1 MITGSRKRLGAYTAQ
16 FLHKLGYNIVL
27 HCHHS
32 TEAAQQ
38 LLNQLNEMRA
48 KSAIPVQADI
58 TQIQNF
64 NNLLDQA
71 LSGFGRL
78 DVLINNASS
87 FYPTPIGSIGRDD
100 WQSLVGTNMQAP
112 LFLTQMCKKHLEK
125 NQGVVINMVD
135 IHAERPL
142 KDHTLYCMAK
152 AALVTMTESLAQE
165 MAPAVRVN
173 GVAPGAIM
181 WPEKHLDE
189 QDKKQILKQI
199 PLNKLGSQRDIAQ
212 AIHFLIEASYITG
225 HILKVDGGRSIAS
238 QAKA

>member
-1 MITGSRKRLGAYTAQ
+1 
-16 FLHKLGYNIVL
+16 
-27 HCHHS
+27 
-32 TEAAQQ
+32 
-38 LLNQLNEMRA
+38 
-48 KSAIPVQADI
+48 
-58 TQIQNF
+58 
-64 NNLLDQA
+64 
-71 LSGFGRL
+71 
-78 DVLINNASS
+78 
-87 FYPTPIGSIGRDD
+87 
-100 WQSLVGTNMQAP
+100 MQAP